1 MFLKFLGN
9 GSAFSKTHTSSYF
22 IYDEDIYFL
31 DISMYNVDKAMSLKP
46 EKYRN
51 IYIFITHMHDDHV
64 GGIGLFIEKLYFL
77 KGRRPIICIPRELF
91 GDMFVYLKTIGVR
104 KDMYKMNARN
114 VGQYYTA
121 YKVDHAPEL
130 KDNQIYVSNKFLND
144 SEDFFNQKSEDPF
157 KVGAILIDAGHG
169 GKDPGALKTYKVNG
183 KNVTIQEKDIN
194 LKVAKM
200 LYERLHA
207 AYPQKQIIL
216 TRSTDV
222 FLSLSE
228 RTDIAN
234 NVKVGENEAVL
245 FISIHVNSSL
255 NKTSSGYEVWYLSP
269 GYRRNVLD
277 KSSVEADSSLYTILN
292 SMLEE
297 EYTTESIMIA
307 KFIMD
312 GLTAQIGKESTAR
325 GIRAEEWFVV
335 KNSNMPAVLIELGF
349 VSNEKEALLL
359 NDEKYLKKATL
370 GIYNGIGAFITH
382 FERSQGFTSVQWSKK
397 WKIRDW

>member
-1 MFLKFLGN
+1 MKAKKISLLFILSLICNLIFAINDIALLEK
-9 GSAFSKTHTSSYF
+9 SKT
-22 IYDEDIYFL
+22 
-31 DISMYNVDKAMSLKP
+31 NGMSLYWDSLSECGIL
-46 EKYRN
+46 EKNGHQLSFRN
-51 IYIFITHMHDDHV
+51 GESLVLLDSVKMAITD
-64 GGIGLFIEKLYFL
+64 
-77 KGRRPIICIPRELF
+77 
-91 GDMFVYLKTIGVR
+91 
-104 KDMYKMNARN
+104 
-114 VGQYYTA
+114 
-121 YKVDHAPEL
+121 APEL
-130 KDNQIYVSNKFLND
+130 KNNQLYVSNKFLSD
-144 SEDFFNQKSEDPF
+144 AEEFFNQKDEVPF

-169 GKDPGALKTYKVNG
+169 GKDPGALKTYKINS
-183 KNVTIQEKDIN
+183 KDVTIREKDIN

-222 FLSLSE
+222 FLTLGE

-255 NKTSSGYEVWYLSP
+255 NKSSSGYEVWYLSP
-269 GYRRNVLD
+269 GYRRTVLD
-277 KSSVEADSSLYTILN
+277 KSAVDNDKNLFTIMN

-312 GLTAQIGKESTAR
+312 GLQAQIGKESTAR

-349 VSNEKEALLL
+349 VSNQKEALLL

-370 GIYNGIGAFITH
+370 GIYNGITAFVTH
-382 FERSQGFTSVQWSKK
+382 FERSQGFTSVK
-397 WKIRDW
+397 

>member
-1 MFLKFLGN
+1 MKAKKIRLLFILSLICNLLFAINDIALLEK
-9 GSAFSKTHTSSYF
+9 SKT
-22 IYDEDIYFL
+22 
-31 DISMYNVDKAMSLKP
+31 NGMSLYWDSLSECGIL
-46 EKYRN
+46 EKNGHQLSFRN
-51 IYIFITHMHDDHV
+51 GESLVLLDSVKMAITD
-64 GGIGLFIEKLYFL
+64 
-77 KGRRPIICIPRELF
+77 
-91 GDMFVYLKTIGVR
+91 
-104 KDMYKMNARN
+104 
-114 VGQYYTA
+114 
-121 YKVDHAPEL
+121 APEL
-130 KDNQIYVSNKFLND
+130 KNNQLYVSNKFLSD
-144 SEDFFNQKSEDPF
+144 AEEFFNQKSEVPF

-169 GKDPGALKTYKVNG
+169 GKDPGALKTYKING
-183 KNVTIQEKDIN
+183 KDVTIREKDIN

-222 FLSLSE
+222 FLTLGE

-255 NKTSSGYEVWYLSP
+255 NKSSSGYEVWYLSP
-269 GYRRNVLD
+269 GYRRTVLD
-277 KSSVEADSSLYTILN
+277 KSAVDNDKNLFTIMN

-312 GLTAQIGKESTAR
+312 GLQAQIGKESTAR

-349 VSNEKEALLL
+349 VSNQKEALLL

-370 GIYNGIGAFITH
+370 GIYNGITAFVTH
-382 FERSQGFTSVQWSKK
+382 FERSQGCTSVK
-397 WKIRDW
+397 

>member
-1 MFLKFLGN
+1 MNKIKFFTFIFLIFN
-9 GSAFSKTHTSSYF
+9 FSF
-22 IYDEDIYFL
+22 IFASN
-31 DISMYNVDKAMSLKP
+31 DISLMDKGKNLGMTLYWDSLS
-46 EKYRN
+46 ESG
-51 IYIFITHMHDDHV
+51 M
-64 GGIGLFIEKLYFL
+64 IEKNGHQLCFRAGEEIVL
-77 KGRRPIICIPRELF
+77 LDSIRMMIT
-91 GDMFVYLKTIGVR
+91 D
-104 KDMYKMNARN
+104 
-114 VGQYYTA
+114 
-121 YKVDHAPEL
+121 APEI
-130 KDNQIYVSNKFLND
+130 KENQIYVSNKFIND
-144 SEDFFNQKSEDPF
+144 SEEFFNQKSEDPF

-183 KNVTIQEKDIN
+183 KNVTIKEKDIN

-216 TRSTDV
+216 TRDKDV
-222 FLSLSE
+222 FLTLGE

-255 NKTSSGYEVWYLSP
+255 NKSSSGYEVWYLSP
-269 GYRRNVLD
+269 GYRRTVLD
-277 KSSVEADSSLYTILN
+277 KSAADNDKNLFTIMN

-312 GLTAQIGKESTAR
+312 GLQGQIGKESTAR

-359 NDEKYLKKATL
+359 NDDKYLKKATL
-370 GIYNGIGAFITH
+370 GIYNGISAFVTH
-382 FERSQGFTSVQWSKK
+382 FERSQGFTSVQ
-397 WKIRDW
+397 

>member
-1 MFLKFLGN
+1 MKAKKIILLIILFLICNLIFAINDIALLEK
-9 GSAFSKTHTSSYF
+9 SKT
-22 IYDEDIYFL
+22 
-31 DISMYNVDKAMSLKP
+31 NGMSLYWDSLSECGIL
-46 EKYRN
+46 EKNGHQLSFRN
-51 IYIFITHMHDDHV
+51 GESLVLLDSVKMAITD
-64 GGIGLFIEKLYFL
+64 
-77 KGRRPIICIPRELF
+77 
-91 GDMFVYLKTIGVR
+91 
-104 KDMYKMNARN
+104 
-114 VGQYYTA
+114 
-121 YKVDHAPEL
+121 APEL
-130 KDNQIYVSNKFLND
+130 KNNQLYVSNKFLSD
-144 SEDFFNQKSEDPF
+144 AEEFFNQKSEVPF

-169 GKDPGALKTYKVNG
+169 GKDPGALKTYKING
-183 KNVTIQEKDIN
+183 KDVTIREKDIN

-222 FLSLSE
+222 FLTLGE

-255 NKTSSGYEVWYLSP
+255 NKSSSGYEVWYLSP
-269 GYRRNVLD
+269 GYRRTVLD
-277 KSSVEADSSLYTILN
+277 KSAVDNDKNLFTIMN

-312 GLTAQIGKESTAR
+312 GLQAQIGKESTAR

-349 VSNEKEALLL
+349 VSNQKEALLL

-370 GIYNGIGAFITH
+370 GIYNGITAFVTH
-382 FERSQGFTSVQWSKK
+382 FERSQGFTSVK
-397 WKIRDW
+397 

>member
-1 MFLKFLGN
+1 MKAKKIILLFILSLICNLIFAINDIALLEK
-9 GSAFSKTHTSSYF
+9 SKT
-22 IYDEDIYFL
+22 
-31 DISMYNVDKAMSLKP
+31 NGMSLYWDSLSECGIL
-46 EKYRN
+46 EKNGHQLSFRN
-51 IYIFITHMHDDHV
+51 GESLVLLDSVKMAITD
-64 GGIGLFIEKLYFL
+64 
-77 KGRRPIICIPRELF
+77 
-91 GDMFVYLKTIGVR
+91 
-104 KDMYKMNARN
+104 
-114 VGQYYTA
+114 
-121 YKVDHAPEL
+121 APEL
-130 KDNQIYVSNKFLND
+130 KNNQLYVSNKFLSD
-144 SEDFFNQKSEDPF
+144 AEEFFNQKSEVPF

-169 GKDPGALKTYKVNG
+169 GKDPVALKTYKING
-183 KNVTIQEKDIN
+183 KDVTIREKDIN

-222 FLSLSE
+222 FLTLGE

-255 NKTSSGYEVWYLSP
+255 NKSSSGYEVWYLSP
-269 GYRRNVLD
+269 GYRRTVLD
-277 KSSVEADSSLYTILN
+277 KSAVDNDKNLFTIMN

-312 GLTAQIGKESTAR
+312 GLQAQIGKESTAR

-349 VSNEKEALLL
+349 VSNQKEALLL

-370 GIYNGIGAFITH
+370 GIYNGITAFVTH
-382 FERSQGFTSVQWSKK
+382 FERSQGFTSVK
-397 WKIRDW
+397 

>member
-1 MFLKFLGN
+1 MKAKQISLLFILSLILNLIFAINDIALLEK
-9 GSAFSKTHTSSYF
+9 SKT
-22 IYDEDIYFL
+22 
-31 DISMYNVDKAMSLKP
+31 NGMSLYWDSLSECGIL
-46 EKYRN
+46 EKNGHQLSFRN
-51 IYIFITHMHDDHV
+51 GESLVLLDSVKMAITD
-64 GGIGLFIEKLYFL
+64 
-77 KGRRPIICIPRELF
+77 
-91 GDMFVYLKTIGVR
+91 
-104 KDMYKMNARN
+104 
-114 VGQYYTA
+114 
-121 YKVDHAPEL
+121 APEL
-130 KDNQIYVSNKFLND
+130 KNNQLYVSNKFLSD
-144 SEDFFNQKSEDPF
+144 AEEFFNQKSEVPF

-169 GKDPGALKTYKVNG
+169 GKDPGALKTYKING
-183 KNVTIQEKDIN
+183 KDITIREKDIN

-222 FLSLSE
+222 FLTLGE

-255 NKTSSGYEVWYLSP
+255 NKSSSGYEVWYLSP
-269 GYRRNVLD
+269 GYRRTVLD
-277 KSSVEADSSLYTILN
+277 KSAVDNDKNLFTIMN

-312 GLTAQIGKESTAR
+312 GLQAQIGKESTAR

-349 VSNEKEALLL
+349 VSNQKEALLL

-370 GIYNGIGAFITH
+370 GIYNGITAFVTH
-382 FERSQGFTSVQWSKK
+382 FERSQGFTSVK
-397 WKIRDW
+397 

>member
-1 MFLKFLGN
+1 MKAKKIILLFILSLICNLIFAINDIALLEK
-9 GSAFSKTHTSSYF
+9 SKT
-22 IYDEDIYFL
+22 
-31 DISMYNVDKAMSLKP
+31 NGMSLYWDSLSECGIL
-46 EKYRN
+46 EKNGHQLSFRN
-51 IYIFITHMHDDHV
+51 GESIVLLDSVKMAITD
-64 GGIGLFIEKLYFL
+64 
-77 KGRRPIICIPRELF
+77 
-91 GDMFVYLKTIGVR
+91 
-104 KDMYKMNARN
+104 
-114 VGQYYTA
+114 
-121 YKVDHAPEL
+121 APEL
-130 KDNQIYVSNKFLND
+130 KNNQLYVSNKFLSD
-144 SEDFFNQKSEDPF
+144 AEDFFNQKSEVPF

-169 GKDPGALKTYKVNG
+169 GKDPGALKTYKING
-183 KNVTIQEKDIN
+183 KDVTIREKDIN

-222 FLSLSE
+222 FLTLGE

-255 NKTSSGYEVWYLSP
+255 NKSSSGYEVWYLSP
-269 GYRRNVLD
+269 GYRRTVLD
-277 KSSVEADSSLYTILN
+277 KSAVDNDKNLFTIMN

-312 GLTAQIGKESTAR
+312 GLQAQIGKESTAR

-349 VSNEKEALLL
+349 VSNQKEALLL

-370 GIYNGIGAFITH
+370 GIYNGITAFVTH
-382 FERSQGFTSVQWSKK
+382 FERSQGFTSVK
-397 WKIRDW
+397 

>member
-1 MFLKFLGN
+1 MKAKKIIFLFILSLICNLIFAINDIALLEK
-9 GSAFSKTHTSSYF
+9 SKT
-22 IYDEDIYFL
+22 
-31 DISMYNVDKAMSLKP
+31 NGMSLYWDSLSECGIL
-46 EKYRN
+46 EKNGHQLSFRN
-51 IYIFITHMHDDHV
+51 GESLVLLDSVKMAITD
-64 GGIGLFIEKLYFL
+64 
-77 KGRRPIICIPRELF
+77 
-91 GDMFVYLKTIGVR
+91 
-104 KDMYKMNARN
+104 
-114 VGQYYTA
+114 
-121 YKVDHAPEL
+121 APEL
-130 KDNQIYVSNKFLND
+130 KNNQLYVSNKFLSD
-144 SEDFFNQKSEDPF
+144 AEEFFNQKSEVPF

-169 GKDPGALKTYKVNG
+169 GKDPGALKTYKING
-183 KNVTIQEKDIN
+183 KDVTIREKDIN

-222 FLSLSE
+222 FLTLGE

-255 NKTSSGYEVWYLSP
+255 NKSSSGYEVWYLSP
-269 GYRRNVLD
+269 GYRRTVLD
-277 KSSVEADSSLYTILN
+277 KSAVDNDKNLFTIMN

-312 GLTAQIGKESTAR
+312 GLQAQIGKESTAR

-349 VSNEKEALLL
+349 VSNQKEALLL

-370 GIYNGIGAFITH
+370 GIYNGITAFVTH
-382 FERSQGFTSVQWSKK
+382 FERSQGFTSVK
-397 WKIRDW
+397 

>member
-1 MFLKFLGN
+1 MKAKKISLLFILSLICNLIFAINDIALLEK
-9 GSAFSKTHTSSYF
+9 SKT
-22 IYDEDIYFL
+22 
-31 DISMYNVDKAMSLKP
+31 NGMSLYWDSLSECGIL
-46 EKYRN
+46 EKNGHQLSFRN
-51 IYIFITHMHDDHV
+51 GESLVLLDSVKMAITD
-64 GGIGLFIEKLYFL
+64 
-77 KGRRPIICIPRELF
+77 
-91 GDMFVYLKTIGVR
+91 
-104 KDMYKMNARN
+104 
-114 VGQYYTA
+114 
-121 YKVDHAPEL
+121 APEL
-130 KDNQIYVSNKFLND
+130 KNNQLYVSNKFLSD
-144 SEDFFNQKSEDPF
+144 AEEFFNQKSEVPF

-169 GKDPGALKTYKVNG
+169 GKDPGALKTYKING
-183 KNVTIQEKDIN
+183 KDVTIREKDIN

-222 FLSLSE
+222 FLTLGE

-255 NKTSSGYEVWYLSP
+255 NKSSSGYEVWYLSP
-269 GYRRNVLD
+269 GYRRTVLD
-277 KSSVEADSSLYTILN
+277 KSAVDNDKNLFTIMN

-312 GLTAQIGKESTAR
+312 GLQAQIGKESTAR

-349 VSNEKEALLL
+349 VSNQKEALLL

-370 GIYNGIGAFITH
+370 GIYNGITAFVTH
-382 FERSQGFTSVQWSKK
+382 FERSQGFTSVK
-397 WKIRDW
+397 

>member
-1 MFLKFLGN
+1 MQAKKISLLFILSLICNLIFAINDIALLEQ
-9 GSAFSKTHTSSYF
+9 SKT
-22 IYDEDIYFL
+22 
-31 DISMYNVDKAMSLKP
+31 NGMSLYWDSLSECGIL
-46 EKYRN
+46 EKNGHQLSFRN
-51 IYIFITHMHDDHV
+51 GESLVLLDSVKMAITD
-64 GGIGLFIEKLYFL
+64 
-77 KGRRPIICIPRELF
+77 
-91 GDMFVYLKTIGVR
+91 
-104 KDMYKMNARN
+104 
-114 VGQYYTA
+114 
-121 YKVDHAPEL
+121 APEL
-130 KDNQIYVSNKFLND
+130 KNNQLYVSNKFLSD
-144 SEDFFNQKSEDPF
+144 AEEFFNQKSEVPF

-169 GKDPGALKTYKVNG
+169 GKDPGALKTYKING
-183 KNVTIQEKDIN
+183 KDITIREKDIN

-222 FLSLSE
+222 FLTLGE

-255 NKTSSGYEVWYLSP
+255 NKSSSGYEVWYLSP
-269 GYRRNVLD
+269 GYRRTVLD
-277 KSSVEADSSLYTILN
+277 KSAVDNDKNLFTIMN

-312 GLTAQIGKESTAR
+312 GLQAQIGKESTAR

-349 VSNEKEALLL
+349 VSNQKEALLL

-370 GIYNGIGAFITH
+370 GIYNGITAFVTH
-382 FERSQGFTSVQWSKK
+382 FERSQGFTSVK
-397 WKIRDW
+397 

>member
-1 MFLKFLGN
+1 MKAKKVSLLFILSLICNLIFAINDIALLEK
-9 GSAFSKTHTSSYF
+9 SKT
-22 IYDEDIYFL
+22 
-31 DISMYNVDKAMSLKP
+31 NGMSLYWDSLSECGIL
-46 EKYRN
+46 EKNGHQLSFRN
-51 IYIFITHMHDDHV
+51 GESLVLLDSVKMAITD
-64 GGIGLFIEKLYFL
+64 
-77 KGRRPIICIPRELF
+77 
-91 GDMFVYLKTIGVR
+91 
-104 KDMYKMNARN
+104 
-114 VGQYYTA
+114 
-121 YKVDHAPEL
+121 APEL
-130 KDNQIYVSNKFLND
+130 KNNQLYVSNKFLSD
-144 SEDFFNQKSEDPF
+144 AEEFFNQKDEVPF

-169 GKDPGALKTYKVNG
+169 GKDPGALKTYKING
-183 KNVTIQEKDIN
+183 KDVTIREKDIN

-222 FLSLSE
+222 FLTLGE

-255 NKTSSGYEVWYLSP
+255 NKSSSGYEVWYLSP
-269 GYRRNVLD
+269 GYRRTVLD
-277 KSSVEADSSLYTILN
+277 KSAVDNDKNLFTIMN

-312 GLTAQIGKESTAR
+312 GLQAQIGKESTAR

-349 VSNEKEALLL
+349 VSNQKEALLL

-370 GIYNGIGAFITH
+370 GIYNGITAFVTN
-382 FERSQGFTSVQWSKK
+382 FERSQGFTSVK
-397 WKIRDW
+397 